1 MHQYF
6 CNWNLIMW
14 FKNARFYT
22 VDLKEILPVLKDP
35 TLTEEALEKAKFTPC
50 QAQEVATIGFA
61 PLFGPHTPYH
71 FSTGPHFFFKLTEES
86 KLLPSSVVKANLQ
99 ELTDAKEIEL
109 KRQLKKS

>member
-1 MHQYF
+1 
-6 CNWNLIMW
+6 MW

-109 KRQLKKS
+109 ISYSSF